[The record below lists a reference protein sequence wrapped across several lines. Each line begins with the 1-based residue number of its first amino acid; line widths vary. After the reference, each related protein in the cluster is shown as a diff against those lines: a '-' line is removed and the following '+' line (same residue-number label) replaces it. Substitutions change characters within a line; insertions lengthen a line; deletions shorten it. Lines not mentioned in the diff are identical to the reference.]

1 MLPGV
6 NTEEGLV
13 LADNR
18 VLVLIK
24 KLALSS
30 FLFTII
36 LSGSTYGVCADANL
50 ASLLVLDEPSPA
62 ASLDT
67 SESSVHL
74 VLELVKA
81 AVGAVDGLG
90 QSTRWGLTTASLA
103 GGQVLPEE
111 SVVQV
116 TTTVEVD
123 GRLEGNLGG
132 DVLLGLSLL
141 ELLKRSVVVV
151 DVGLVVGLVVNLHD
165 LTGDRGLQSAIVVC
179 NGGC

>member
-13 LADNR
+13 LANNR

-111 SVVQV
+111 GVVQV
-116 TTTVEVD
+116 TTAVEVD
-123 GRLEGNLGG
+123 RGLEGNLGR

-141 ELLKRSVVVV
+141 ELLNRSVVVV
-151 DVGLVVGLVVNLHD
+151 DIGLVVGLVVNLHD